1 MPPER
6 LPPHNIE
13 AEQSV
18 LGSLLIDSDAIIR
31 IAPFLRQEDFY
42 REAHGIIYAAV
53 LELHER
59 REPADFITLTDALDR
74 RAQLE
79 QVGGAAYLTSL
90 LNIVPTA
97 IHVEHY
103 ARIVDRTA
111 TLRRLI
117 DGATRIAAL
126 AYDSADADADEA
138 LDRAEQ
144 IIFSIAERRLS
155 RDLTPI
161 QTVLREYYE
170 RIGYLYEH
178 QGEMVGIPSGF
189 TKLDRLLGGMQRA
202 DLLILAARPGIGK
215 TSLALSIAANAAR
228 RFRQR
233 VAIFSLEMSNEQVV
247 QRLVSAETGIDSQR
261 LRTGQLTPDEWP
273 RLEHAIHTLSG
284 MAIFLDDTPA
294 LSTMEMR
301 TKSRRLAAEHGVDLV
316 ILDYLQLMQGERHTE
331 NRVQEISS
339 ISRALKGLARELNV
353 PVLAVS
359 QLSRAVESRQDKVPM
374 LSDLRDS
381 GSIEQ
386 DADVV
391 MFIYRDEVYNS
402 ETDRP
407 NIAELHIAKHRN
419 GPTGVVPLYFRNEL
433 AQFLEVEMRKEV
445 LEY

>member
-6 LPPHNIE
+6 LPPHNVD

-18 LGSLLIDSDAIIR
+18 LGSLLIDGDAIIR
-31 IAPFLRQEDFY
+31 IAPFLRPEDFY
-42 REAHGIIYAAV
+42 RQAHGAIYGAIV
-53 LELHER
+53 ELHDR
-59 REPADFITLTDALDR
+59 REPADFITLTDTLERRGQLD
-74 RAQLE
+74 
-79 QVGGAAYLTSL
+79 QVGGAPYVASL
-90 LNIVPTA
+90 LSAVPTA

-103 ARIVDRTA
+103 GRIVERTA

-117 DGATRIAAL
+117 DAATRIAAL
-126 AYDSADADADEA
+126 AYDSPDADADDT

-144 IIFSIAERRLS
+144 IVFSIAERRLT
-155 RDLTPI
+155 RELVPI
-161 QTVLREYYE
+161 QEVLRAYYE

-178 QGEMVGIPSGF
+178 QGEVVGTPTGF
-189 TKLDRLLGGMQRA
+189 AKLDRLLGGMQKS
-202 DLLILAARPGIGK
+202 DLLILASRPGVGK
-215 TSLALSIAANAAR
+215 SSLALTVAANAAR

-247 QRLVSAETGIDSQR
+247 ARLVAAESGIDSQR
-261 LRTGQLTPDEWP
+261 LRQGQLTPEEWP
-273 RLEHAIHTLSG
+273 RLERAVQGLG
-284 MAIFLDDTPA
+284 GLAVFLDDTPGI
-294 LSTMEMR
+294 STGELR
-301 TKSRRLAAEHGVDLV
+301 TKARRLAAEHGVDLIIV
-316 ILDYLQLMQGERHTE
+316 DYLQLMQGDHHSE

-353 PVLAVS
+353 PVLACS

-386 DADVV
+386 DADIV
-391 MFIYRDEVYNS
+391 MFIYRDEIYNS

-419 GPTGVVPLYFRNEL
+419 GPTGVVPLYFRSEL

-445 LEY
+445 LDY